1 MYNTAKSGDLKMAD
15 NPIDNFH
22 TDIPDEY
29 LADGFDFGFEAVDAA
44 ELSDLVDDA
53 PTPPSATEVAGAIS
67 SQTADAISS
76 DLDKVEDKL
85 NSVLRMLG
93 DLQDAGTTEPA
104 EVNVDMSRVED
115 KLDQILQMQN
125 QEVLAAVGEQGDSIR
140 AIIDEVEER
149 KAQLDEQNKV
159 RMKAVEQEVL
169 PLLIHLAKNDDKE
182 YLYWPNRVEVVKR
195 CIGKVLSA
203 TRG

>member
-1 MYNTAKSGDLKMAD
+1 MSN
-15 NPIDNFH
+15 NPVDNFH
-22 TDIPDEY
+22 SDIPDEY
-29 LADGFDFGFEAVDAA
+29 LADGFDFGFEAVDAD
-44 ELSDLVDDA
+44 ELSNLVDDA
-53 PTPPSATEVAGAIS
+53 PVPPSATEVAGAIS
-67 SQTADAISS
+67 SQTADAISN

-85 NSVLRMLG
+85 NAVLRMLG
-93 DLQDAGTTEPA
+93 DLQDAGGTEPA
-104 EVNVDMSRVED
+104 EVNVDMSRVEE
-115 KLDQILQMQN
+115 KLDTILNMQN

-149 KAQLDEQNKV
+149 KAELDTQFKG
-159 RMKAVEQEVL
+159 RLKAVEQEVL

-195 CIGKVLSA
+195 QIGKVLSA

>member
-1 MYNTAKSGDLKMAD
+1 MSN
-15 NPIDNFH
+15 NPVDNFH
-22 TDIPDEY
+22 SDIPDEY
-29 LADGFDFGFEAVDAA
+29 LEDGFDFGFEAVDAD
-44 ELSDLVDDA
+44 ELSNLVDDA

-67 SQTADAISS
+67 SQTADAISN

-85 NSVLRMLG
+85 NAVLRMLG
-93 DLQDAGTTEPA
+93 DLQDGGTTEPA
-104 EVNVDMSRVED
+104 EVNVDMSRVEE
-115 KLDQILQMQN
+115 KLDTILNMQN

-149 KAQLDEQNKV
+149 KSELDVQFKG
-159 RMKAVEQEVL
+159 RLKAVEQEVL

-195 CIGKVLSA
+195 QIGKVLSA